1 MKRAS
6 FAKRLA
12 AYLIDVVILY
22 NLTEIIFIITAI
34 LAPPDIFI
42 QLVLAVP
49 FVLLLLCSYFILFW
63 FFAHGA
69 TPGMMLTKIRVIQ
82 SNRSNILFGQSV
94 MRYIGFILS
103 TLPLFLGF
111 IWVLFDKKNQGWHD
125 KIAKTFVIT
134 QD

>member
-1 MKRAS
+1 MNSAS

-22 NLTEIIFIITAI
+22 NLTGIVFLITAI
-34 LAPPDIFI
+34 FAPPDIVA
-42 QLVLAVP
+42 QLIRAVP
-49 FVLLLLCSYFILFW
+49 FVLLMLSLYFILFW

-69 TPGMMLTKIRVIQ
+69 TPGMMLIKIRVTQTNGSDI
-82 SNRSNILFGQSV
+82 SFGQSI
-94 MRYIGFILS
+94 MRYIGFILA
-103 TLPLFLGF
+103 TAPLFLGF

-125 KIAKTFVIT
+125 KISKTFVIT